1 MPWYL
6 LNRINAGVLDLY
18 TSFVIAYLTITYIAT
33 NSEAGP
39 WKALYTDTEG
49 ENNGDGGLASDGLPD
64 LDCPVTASRSETLSI
79 G

>member
-1 MPWYL
+1 
-6 LNRINAGVLDLY
+6 VLDLY
-18 TSFVIAYLTITYIAT
+18 TSFVIAYITIIYIAI

-64 LDCPVTASRSETLSI
+64 LDCPVAASGSKTLSI